1 MLVLAGPGS
10 GKTFTITTRLLYLI
24 QKKDIPPENIL
35 VITFT
40 KDAALSMQQR
50 FQKAC
55 GDITYPVNFGTFHSV
70 FYQIL
75 KQSGYQKA
83 DHILTG
89 SEKKNF
95 IFPILTQL
103 YKEKASTDL
112 LTSETALQFLSAIS
126 YYKNTGEPKQAQILL
141 DANQRPFFEA
151 VLAAYEQ
158 RRKKALLLDF
168 DDMLFECYHLLT
180 EDGQILSKWQKQF
193 SYILID
199 EFQDINQ
206 RQYDIVKLLALP
218 ENNLFVVGDDDQSI
232 YGFRGS
238 KPELMKDFLH
248 NYPDCKQVLLD
259 INYRSVP
266 QIVEA
271 SQKVI
276 AQNKNRFSK
285 ELRAVN
291 TRIEDLGN
299 EKKESG
305 KSDCGK
311 PEESSRVTLCYF
323 QEQEE
328 QYQAIAKQLKKEAE
342 TGNLEQCA
350 VLFRTNSLLQS
361 FALVLKRLGIPYV
374 MKEKGTCVY
383 DHFIAKDVRDYL
395 LLSKG
400 DRSRSRFLCVMNK
413 PSRYIS
419 REALEDEDVDL
430 EKVRAFYR
438 SFAPM
443 ERQKL
448 VLPRLLKLEEQLK
461 HLSLLSPYLGLQYI
475 RKGIGYEEYLYKKAA
490 ANPEKLQEWME
501 FLEFLG
507 SEAKHFTTCEKW
519 FTYQELFRRELTK
532 GSQKEKKLPGVCLM
546 TAHASKGLEFERVWI
561 PDVNEGIYP
570 HGRMPD
576 KKTVEEECRM
586 LYVAMTRAKEALTLT
601 CITGTKERPKLP
613 SRFLDV
619 FYPSDFS
626 L

>member
-24 QKKDIPPENIL
+24 RKKDVPPENIL

-126 YYKNTGEPKQAQILL
+126 YYKNTGEPKQARALL

-151 VLAAYEQ
+151 VFAAYEE
-158 RRKKALLLDF
+158 RRKKAFLLDF
-168 DDMLFECYHLLT
+168 DDMLFECYHLLK

-259 INYRSVP
+259 LNYRSAP

-271 SQKVI
+271 SLKVI
-276 AQNKNRFSK
+276 RQNQNRFPK

-291 TRIEDLGN
+291 TIIN
-299 EKKESG
+299 
-305 KSDCGK
+305 
-311 PEESSRVTLCYF
+311 ESSRVTLCYF
-323 QEQEE
+323 QEREE
-328 QYQAIAKQLKKEAE
+328 QYLAIARQLKKEAE
-342 TGNLEQCA
+342 AGTLEQCA

-361 FALVLKRLGIPYV
+361 FALVLKKLGIPYV
-374 MKEKGTCVY
+374 MKEKGTCIY

-395 LLSKG
+395 LLSHG
-400 DRSRSRFLCVMNK
+400 DRSRKRFLCVMNK

-419 REALEDEDVDL
+419 REALEEEQVDF
-430 EKVRAFYR
+430 EKVRSFYR

-443 ERQKL
+443 ERQRL
-448 VLPRLLKLEEQLK
+448 VLPKLLKLEEQLK
-461 HLSLLSPYLGLQYI
+461 HLSLLPPYLGLQYI
-475 RKGIGYEEYLYKKAA
+475 RKGIGYEEYLYKKAG
-490 ANPEKLQEWME
+490 ANPEKFQEWME
-501 FLEFLG
+501 FLDFLG

-519 FTYQELFRRELTK
+519 FTYQELFRQELTK
-532 GSQKEKKLPGVCLM
+532 GPQKEKKPPGVCLM
-546 TAHASKGLEFERVWI
+546 TAHASKGLEFEKVWI
-561 PDVNEGIYP
+561 PDVNEGVYP

-576 KKTVEEECRM
+576 EKTVEEECRM

-601 CITGTKERPKLP
+601 CITGTKERPRLP
-613 SRFLDV
+613 SRFLNV